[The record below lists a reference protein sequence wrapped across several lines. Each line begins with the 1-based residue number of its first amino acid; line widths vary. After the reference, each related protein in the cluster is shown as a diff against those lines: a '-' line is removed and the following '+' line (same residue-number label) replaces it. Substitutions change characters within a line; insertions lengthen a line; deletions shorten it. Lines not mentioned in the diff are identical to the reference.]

1 MADLKID
8 IASVFSGK
16 KAFQDAAK
24 STLSLNSQV
33 KTLAKSYVGLFTVQR
48 LGRASF
54 NAAKAFAADDKAAR
68 VLTQ

>member
-1 MADLKID
+1 MEGIKFD
-8 IASVFSGK
+8 IATVFTGK

-48 LGRASF
+48 LGRAG
-54 NAAKAFAADDKAAR
+54 
-68 VLTQ
+68 